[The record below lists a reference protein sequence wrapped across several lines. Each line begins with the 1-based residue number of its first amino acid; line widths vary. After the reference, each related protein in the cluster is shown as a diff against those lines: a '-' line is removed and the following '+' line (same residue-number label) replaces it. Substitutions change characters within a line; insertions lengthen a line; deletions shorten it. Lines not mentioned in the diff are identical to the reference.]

1 MFKETIPLH
10 MEPFTTY
17 EVI

>member
-1 MFKETIPLH
+1 MFTEPIPLH
-10 MEPFTTY
+10 MEPFTIY